1 MKRMT
6 VYLEESVDLELSRLA
21 ERRGRSK
28 AELIWEALAKLVK
41 EQLAEEQNAATGEAL
56 PSWLG
61 AGDSGDYARR
71 ERQADLRPFPRSVG
85 MGRSSL
91 PNGAERDEE
100 ILLELL
106 EKEHEEIIADY
117 EARQQR

>member
-1 MKRMT
+1 MKRTT
-6 VYLEESVDLELSRLA
+6 VYLEEGVDLELSRLA
-21 ERRGRSK
+21 KRRGRSK
-28 AELIWEALAKLVK
+28 AELIREALAKLVK

-61 AGDSGDYARR
+61 AGDDGDYARR
-71 ERQADLRPFPRSVG
+71 ERQADLHPSPRSVG

-117 EARQQR
+117 EARQKR